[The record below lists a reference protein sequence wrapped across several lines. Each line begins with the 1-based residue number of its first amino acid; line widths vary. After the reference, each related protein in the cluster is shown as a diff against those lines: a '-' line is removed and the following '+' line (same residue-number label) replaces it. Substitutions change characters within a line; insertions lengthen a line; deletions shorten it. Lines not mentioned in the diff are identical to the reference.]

1 MSGVDGDTEAASE
14 TVKQRVTERLRRDL
28 GPLIEGALND
38 PKTTDILLNADGKL
52 WLKRLGEPSRV
63 IGEIKAWRAMSAIKT
78 LAGLLGKTVGA
89 KEPILDGELPFGNE
103 RFAGQIP
110 PVVSSPCFAI
120 RKPAIKVFPLNSY
133 VDLAIMS
140 QAQCDVIKEA
150 VREHKNIL
158 VIGGTGSGKTTLINA
173 IIQQMVDNA
182 PDERVFIIEDTGE
195 IQCAAINCVQYH
207 TTLEVSMTDL
217 LKTTL
222 RMLPDRIIVGEVRGA
237 EALDL
242 LDSWNTGHD
251 GGAGTLHANN
261 PESALQRL
269 KSLITRNKHAPSDIE
284 PLIAQAVHVIVHIG
298 RTPEG
303 RRVEGILEI
312 LGYENGN
319 YITRKL

>member
-1 MSGVDGDTEAASE
+1 MSEQDGDSE
-14 TVKQRVTERLRRDL
+14 TVKKRVTERLRRDL
-28 GPLIEGALND
+28 GPLVEGALND

-63 IGEIKAWRAMSAIKT
+63 IGEIQPWRATSAMKT
-78 LAGLLGKTVGA
+78 LAGLLGKTIGA

-103 RFAGQIP
+103 RFAGQLP

-120 RKPAIKVFPLNSY
+120 RKPAINVFPLSLY
-133 VDLAIMS
+133 VEQGIMT
-140 QAQCDVIKEA
+140 QAQCDAIKKA
-150 VREHKNIL
+150 VREHRNIL
-158 VIGGTGSGKTTLINA
+158 VVGGTGSGKTTLINA
-173 IIQQMVDNA
+173 IIQDMVDND
-182 PDERVFIIEDTGE
+182 PNERVFIIEDTGE
-195 IQCAAINCVQYH
+195 IQCRAINCVQYH

-217 LKTTL
+217 LKTSL

-251 GGAGTLHANN
+251 GGAGTLHANSH
-261 PESALQRL
+261 ESALTRL
-269 KSLITRNKHAPSDIE
+269 KSLITRNKQAPSDIE
-284 PLIAQAVHVIVHIG
+284 PLIAEAVHVIVHIA

-319 YITRKL
+319 YITRNL

>member
-1 MSGVDGDTEAASE
+1 MSEHNGDLE
-14 TVKQRVTERLRRDL
+14 TIKKRVTERLRRDL
-28 GPLIEGALND
+28 GPLVEGALND
-38 PKTTDILLNADGKL
+38 PKTTDILLNADGQL

-63 IGEIKAWRAMSAIKT
+63 IGELEAWRATSAMKT
-78 LAGLLGKTVGA
+78 LAGLLGKTIGA

-103 RFAGQIP
+103 RFAGQLP

-120 RKPAIKVFPLNSY
+120 RKPAIKVFPLDSY
-133 VDLAIMS
+133 VEQEIMT
-140 QAQCDVIKEA
+140 QAQCDAIKKA

-173 IIQQMVDNA
+173 VIQEMVDND
-182 PDERVFIIEDTGE
+182 PNERVFIIEDTGE
-195 IQCAAINCVQYH
+195 IQCSAVNCVQYH

-251 GGAGTLHANN
+251 GGAGTLHANTA
-261 PESALQRL
+261 ESALQRL
-269 KSLITRNKHAPSDIE
+269 KSLITRNKLAPTDIE
-284 PLIAQAVHVIVHIG
+284 PLIAEAVHVIVQIN
-298 RTPEG
+298 RKSEV
-303 RRVEGILEI
+303 RRVEAILEI
-312 LGYENGN
+312 VGYENGN
-319 YITRKL
+319 YITNTL

>member
-1 MSGVDGDTEAASE
+1 MNEHDEGSE
-14 TVKQRVTERLRRDL
+14 TVKKRVTERLRRDF
-28 GPLIEGALND
+28 GPIVEGALND
-38 PKTTDILLNADGKL
+38 PKTTDLLLNADGKL

-63 IGEIKAWRAMSAIKT
+63 IGEMESWRATSAMKT
-78 LAGLLGKTVGA
+78 LAGLLGKTIGA

-103 RFAGQIP
+103 RFAGQLP

-120 RKPAIKVFPLNSY
+120 RKPAVAVFPLDSY
-133 VDLAIMS
+133 VELGIMT
-140 QAQCDVIKEA
+140 QAQCDAIKKA

-158 VIGGTGSGKTTLINA
+158 VVGGTGSGKTTLINA
-173 IIQQMVDNA
+173 IIQAMVDSD

-242 LDSWNTGHD
+242 LDAWNTGHS
-251 GGAGTLHANN
+251 GGAGTLHANSTD
-261 PESALQRL
+261 SALQRL
-269 KSLITRNKHAPSDIE
+269 KSLITRNKHAPTDIE
-284 PLIAQAVHVIVHIG
+284 PLIAEAVDVVVHIS

-319 YITRKL
+319 YTTRNH